1 MGLSKPYRA
10 CHLRETQIVDNKGGC
25 TIYMVSNDVSGGEG
39 EWPIALFDLDR
50 VAMAFR
56 LAPSFWGIARW
67 PGCCRVR

>member
-50 VAMAFR
+50 VAMAFQACAEFLGDCTMAWLLPR
-56 LAPSFWGIARW
+56 
-67 PGCCRVR
+67 